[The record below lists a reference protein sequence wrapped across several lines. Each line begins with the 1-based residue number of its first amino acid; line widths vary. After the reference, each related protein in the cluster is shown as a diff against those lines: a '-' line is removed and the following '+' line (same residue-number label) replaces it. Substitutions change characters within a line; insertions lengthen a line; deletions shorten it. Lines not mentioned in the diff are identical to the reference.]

1 MCKHE
6 TITDTAIEHAEVM
19 QPNGETI
26 TELVHIDI
34 EKCSTCETVKQ
45 SMRDCVGAN

>member
-6 TITDTAIEHAEVM
+6 TITDTAIEHVEVM

-26 TELVHIDI
+26 IELV
-34 EKCSTCETVKQ
+34 KCSTCETD
-45 SMRDCVGAN
+45 SP